1 MWSKV
6 RKLKCYTLT
15 QKIFKSCEK
24 LEHTRFEEAYYANP
38 KLKFAMALLC

>member
-15 QKIFKSCEK
+15 QKKFKLGEK
-24 LEHTRFEEAYYANP
+24 LERTKFEEAYYANLE
-38 KLKFAMALLC
+38 LKVAMALLY